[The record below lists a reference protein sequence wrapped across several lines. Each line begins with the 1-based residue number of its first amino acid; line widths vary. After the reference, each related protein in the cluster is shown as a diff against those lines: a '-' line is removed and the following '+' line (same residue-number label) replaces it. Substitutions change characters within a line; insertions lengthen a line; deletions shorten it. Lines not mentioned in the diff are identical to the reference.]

1 MAICGTVAV
10 CARGGGDEFDSIVFA
25 DDVTELTEEIL
36 GQRLQEH
43 IERTEGVDG
52 KPYRITASIGVVVRE
67 RLQDLNIE
75 QMIGE
80 ADTLMYRNKKK
91 NR

>member
-1 MAICGTVAV
+1 M
-10 CARGGGDEFDSIVFA
+10 

-36 GQRLQEH
+36 GQRLQEY
-43 IERTEGVDG
+43 IDQTPEVSE
-52 KPYRITASIGVVVRE
+52 KPYRITASIGVVVGE
-67 RLQDLNIE
+67 RSRDLNIE

>member
-1 MAICGTVAV
+1 MGF
-10 CARGGGDEFDSIVFA
+10 GGDEFDSIVFA

-43 IERTEGVDG
+43 IDQTPEVSE
-52 KPYRITASIGVVVRE
+52 KPYRITASIGVVVGE
-67 RLQDLNIE
+67 RSRDLNIE